1 MSNKTNN
8 NKQLKNKQIH
18 LNKLNKNKKM
28 KKKLK
33 NNINLTLKI
42 VLNKIQMLK
51 IRNFNYQAMDQC
63 GVYF

>member
-1 MSNKTNN
+1 M
-8 NKQLKNKQIH
+8 
-18 LNKLNKNKKM
+18 NKNKKM

-51 IRNFNYQAMDQC
+51 IRNFNY
-63 GVYF
+63 